1 MQNDAN
7 QYTSSR
13 FFIAGSTTM
22 TIKARKDSLISHGR
36 LAFCT
41 ATKILL
47 ALISRTS
54 GSTDTRSR
62 KPDDEE
68 KMFWKVTL
76 PSALIFFSA
85 NDICTINITFF
96 NLICIC
102 NRVRSVS
109 F

>member
-47 ALISRTS
+47 ALIRRTS

-76 PSALIFFSA
+76 PSALIFFLQKIFARLTSHFLTLFA
-85 NDICTINITFF
+85 FVTA
-96 NLICIC
+96 
-102 NRVRSVS
+102 
-109 F
+109 